1 MIFKIW
7 VDLLPIRFFNHNLH
21 YGIHI
26 KLLPQ
31 LDNPSI
37 LILKNHIELLLTLLL
52 GLLDLQNDLLL
63 KIL

>member
-1 MIFKIW
+1 MIFKICI
-7 VDLLPIRFFNHNLH
+7 DLLPIRFFYHNLH
-21 YGIHI
+21 NGIHI

-52 GLLDLQNDLLL
+52 GLLDL
-63 KIL
+63 

>member
-1 MIFKIW
+1 MIFKICI
-7 VDLLPIRFFNHNLH
+7 DLLPIRFFNYNLH
-21 YGIHI
+21 NGIHI